1 MRIRQGTPVWY
12 RTRRAA
18 IYAVCAAALIALF
31 APQLHAADTPDQIP
45 ARTTAP
51 R

>member
-18 IYAVCAAALIALF
+18 IYAICAAALVALF
-31 APQLHAADTPDQIP
+31 APQLHAAENP
-45 ARTTAP
+45 ARTAVCAHRAT
-51 R
+51 